1 MSFFRK
7 TLLFLGYTSATLVL
21 STQSCLAADG
31 VSPSAYELIKLGGFP
46 VTNAM
51 VTTWVMALG
60 LIIVIRLAV
69 GGKPQLVPTRSQAIV
84 ESVVEGVRSTM
95 EPIVGK
101 RMIGPTFPLLLCL
114 FVYILIHNWSGLL
127 PGVGTFGHYD
137 EHGHLLYYF
146 RPATSDLN
154 TTLALAVISFTTWV
168 YFIFRY
174 EGIKSV
180 MFHIFGNK
188 ADRKEV
194 SFIIYFLLFFIFFG
208 VGLIECISILF
219 RLVSLSFRLYGNVFG
234 GENLLT
240 SMHGLFKYI
249 LPVPFYFLEVLIGL
263 IQAFVFTLLT
273 AVYIGLMCNHDGEEH
288 AH

>member
-7 TLLFLGYTSATLVL
+7 TLLYLGSTSIVL
-21 STQSCLAADG
+21 ILGAPSCLAAES
-31 VSPSAYELIKLGGFP
+31 VSPAAYELISIEGFP
-46 VTNAM
+46 ITNSM
-51 VTTWVMALG
+51 VTSWIMALAFILLVRCAIG
-60 LIIVIRLAV
+60 R
-69 GGKPQLVPTRSQAIV
+69 KPQLVPTKSQAVV
-84 ESVVEGVRSTM
+84 ESVIEGVRSTM

-114 FVYILIHNWSGLL
+114 FVYILLHNWSGLL
-127 PGVGTFGHYD
+127 PGVGTFGNYD
-137 EHGHLLYYF
+137 NEGHLLYYF

-154 TTLALAVISFTTWV
+154 TTLALSIISFVAWL

-174 EGIKSV
+174 EGIKSI
-180 MFHIFGNK
+180 MYHLFGNK
-188 ADRKEV
+188 SDRKEV
-194 SFIIYFLLFFIFFG
+194 NFVIYFLLFFVFFG
-208 VGLIECISILF
+208 VGLIECISIVF

-240 SMHGLFKYI
+240 SMHGLFKYV

-273 AVYIGLMCNHDGEEH
+273 AVYIGLMCNHEGEEH
-288 AH
+288 TH

>member
-1 MSFFRK
+1 M
-7 TLLFLGYTSATLVL
+7 